1 MQAFRGQQ
9 LVGSLIQALSTAY
22 HHSQHPSSLKP
33 AAQSVLANEQT
44 PLSSSLLLLDDI
56 LLGTKR
62 HTSSLEVA
70 TLLSTGHVL
79 RRLARLP
86 SRCTKVLEAVRVL
99 KHLLDLLQRLAGRL
113 GEQQEDMDEHGRVE
127 DGKHDV
133 RAPLDVGKRL
143 GHEQPQ
149 RRVERPVE
157 RGAQRDAL
165 AAQLER
171 EELGRVDPG
180 GRPHGDGEGG
190 DEEVGAGDEAAGGG
204 ARDAHGLGGD
214 AVDAALDDLAVL
226 GEDAGVGGHPG
237 AHEED
242 ADEEGRAAAPAVHP
256 RRSQSVVARRLSF

>member
-1 MQAFRGQQ
+1 MNQ
-9 LVGSLIQALSTAY
+9 
-22 HHSQHPSSLKP
+22 KP
-33 AAQSVLANEQT
+33 LG
-44 PLSSSLLLLDDI
+44 SSLLLLDDI
-56 LLGTKR
+56 LLSTKR
-62 HTSSLEVA
+62 HTSSLKIA
-70 TLLSTGHVL
+70 TLFGTGHVL

-86 SRCTKVLEAVRVL
+86 SRRTKILKAIRIL
-99 KHLLDLLQRLAGRL
+99 KHLLHLLQRLTRRL
-113 GEQQEDMDEHGRVE
+113 GEQQEDVDEHGRVE

-149 RRVERPVE
+149 RRVEGPVE

-180 GRPHGDGEGG
+180 GRAHGDGEGG
-190 DEEVGAGDEAAGGG
+190 DEEVGAGDEAAGGR

-214 AVDAALDDLAVL
+214 AVDAALDDLAML

-242 ADEEGRAAAPAVHP
+242 TDEEGRATAPAVHP
-256 RRSQSVVARRLSF
+256 RGVSVYCYMLTLFSSKVTYQIRAGTVERTLIT